1 MRARTGG
8 GGPRLRPYQS
18 EPLRAIV
25 RSVRQ
30 GLGLTF
36 TVLMSRQ
43 AGKNELSAY
52 LEMLLLARSAV
63 RGGTIVKCAPTFRP
77 QVLNSLDRLARR
89 LDAAGFGSYW
99 RREHGYGI
107 RLGNARA
114 LFFSAAP
121 GAQVVGQTADCL
133 LEVDEAQDVDPVK
146 YAKDFRPMGATA
158 NVTTVLYGTP
168 WDDSTLLAQT
178 IAENRALEA
187 RDGIRRHF
195 AYDWQTVAAH
205 VPAYAAFVAAERE
218 RLGDEHPVFQT
229 QYALRSLAGQ
239 TGLFSAAQQALLAG
253 DHDRRREPLPDR
265 VYVAG
270 LDLAGG
276 TPLPAG
282 PARSGGAT
290 GNTAGPMAEED
301 GGKART
307 LPIRDS
313 SVLTIAELDFSVCDE
328 VLREPAIRIVDH
340 LAMTGVGHREQYARL
355 LALAGRWGL
364 RRLVVDATGLGQPV
378 AAFLAGR
385 LGGRVEP
392 FVFTA
397 ASKSRLAFD
406 LIAAL
411 NAGRVHLY
419 RDDGSAEWREFR
431 QQIALARGETRPNQ
445 TLNFFVDAR
454 AGHDDY
460 LMSLALAVRATGSY
474 RPRVARGRGVF

>member
-1 MRARTGG
+1 MRAHTGVAR
-8 GGPRLRPYQS
+8 PSLRPYQS
-18 EPLRAIV
+18 EPLRAII
-25 RSVRQ
+25 RSVQQ

-52 LEMLLLARSAV
+52 LETLLLARSAV
-63 RGGTIVKCAPTFRP
+63 AGGTIVKCAPTFRP

-89 LDAAGFGSYW
+89 LDQAGFGGYW

-133 LEVDEAQDVDPVK
+133 LEVDEAQDVDPEK

-178 IAENRALEA
+178 IAENLALEA

-218 RLGDEHPVFQT
+218 RLGDAHPVFQT

-239 TGLFSAAQQALLAG
+239 TGLFSAAQQALLTG
-253 DHDRRREPLPDR
+253 DHDRRHEPLPDR

-282 PARSGGAT
+282 PEGIDGAT
-290 GNTAGPMAEED
+290 GATAGPVDE
-301 GGKART
+301 GGRKARA
-307 LPIRDS
+307 LPARDS

-328 VLREPAIRIVDH
+328 VLREPAIRIVEH
-340 LAMTGVGHREQYARL
+340 LAMSGVGHREQYARL

-406 LIAAL
+406 LIAAI
-411 NAGRVHLY
+411 NAGRVRLY

-445 TLNFFVDAR
+445 SLNFFVEAR

-460 LMSLALAVRATGSY
+460 LMSLALTVRAAGSY
-474 RPRVARGRGVF
+474 RPRVARGRGVS